1 MGFQCEKL
9 YTIPVPTYEFTEKLS
24 LTPYKKIYA
33 INDTI
38 WVQFQTTNKTLFDK
52 LSGNRVATDTSF
64 LQVGFS
70 LNRLFPLGNT
80 VELFSDVKV
89 ENGLNI
95 LFKPLSQSNNDLTF
109 KTACSD
115 NRYFFRIGIIP
126 KKIGV
131 YIVAARSDVSPCPT
145 QINQPYSTF
154 KFTFDL
160 ADCNKD
166 IFLSIPPESRGG
178 QLGYTD
184 VSIDKKELFAF
195 KVE

>member
-9 YTIPVPTYEFTEKLS
+9 YTVPVPTYEFTEKLS

-109 KTACSD
+109 KQLAAITDTFSELVSYQ
-115 NRYFFRIGIIP
+115 RRL
-126 KKIGV
+126 V
-131 YIVAARSDVSPCPT
+131 YILLRLVVMSHPVLPK
-145 QINQPYSTF
+145 ST
-154 KFTFDL
+154 
-160 ADCNKD
+160 NP
-166 IFLSIPPESRGG
+166 IRLSNLLLI
-178 QLGYTD
+178 
-184 VSIDKKELFAF
+184 
-195 KVE
+195 